1 MALLLGLAGDGIF
14 DVLNDA
20 LLETLDA
27 GLIDRDGYEAFYHPV
42 YFRTLDELTAPMVD
56 DKSPCRKFFALD
68 RAETYEVPVP
78 FVEEFQRTG
87 DVEQFARDYTS
98 FFRVVTEA
106 GVRLTFAGHPD
117 LDALVD
123 DIYGRTERLIRDDPE
138 RYEFHYVALAALL
151 TRRD

>member
-1 MALLLGLAGDGIF
+1 
-14 DVLNDA
+14 
-20 LLETLDA
+20 
-27 GLIDRDGYEAFYHPV
+27 
-42 YFRTLDELTAPMVD
+42 MVD